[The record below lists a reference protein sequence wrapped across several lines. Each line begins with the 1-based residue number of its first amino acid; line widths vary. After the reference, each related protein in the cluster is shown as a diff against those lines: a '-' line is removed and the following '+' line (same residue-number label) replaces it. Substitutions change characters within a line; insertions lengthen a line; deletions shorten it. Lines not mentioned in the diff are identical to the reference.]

1 MKINVHYE
9 WMEDHFR
16 GLYLYLKK
24 GDVDVWCNGSKVW
37 RDSDAISHRV
47 GGPAVIHSSGLKR
60 FMCKWGIYRTMSSL

>member
-1 MKINVHYE
+1 MNEWIVAHIN
-9 WMEDHFR
+9 
-16 GLYLYLKK
+16 GLFLKK
-24 GDVDVWCNGSKVW
+24 EGDVELWCNGSKVW